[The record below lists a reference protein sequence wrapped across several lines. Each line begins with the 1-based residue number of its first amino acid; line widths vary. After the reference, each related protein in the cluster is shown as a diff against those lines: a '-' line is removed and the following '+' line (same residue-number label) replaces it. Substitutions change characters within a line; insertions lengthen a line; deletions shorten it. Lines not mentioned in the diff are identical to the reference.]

1 MSMRALAKEI
11 AQVGLGVLSLTLEK
25 AEAVVEA
32 LAKRR
37 EIRREGMDDLMDHL
51 TTGRDVE
58 YQALRKVVKEE
69 SQRALSGLN
78 LATRT
83 DIDTLSNKMDV
94 LGRQLNEFLS

>member
-1 MSMRALAKEI
+1 MSMRALVKEI
-11 AQVGLGVLSLTLEK
+11 AQVGLGALSLTLEK

-32 LAKRR
+32 SAKRR
-37 EIRREGMDDLMDHL
+37 EIRREGMKDLMDHL

-58 YQALRKVVKEE
+58 YQALRKLVKEE
-69 SQRALSGLN
+69 SQRVLSGLN

-83 DIDTLSNKMDV
+83 DIDTLSKKMDA